1 MSSKTAVIKFELK
14 NSAEKLI
21 EVEQECRATMD
32 TIRRKKYENYVA
44 TIKFLVFLHYVN
56 TISIT

>member
-32 TIRRKKYENYVA
+32 TIRRKNMKIMLRRLN
-44 TIKFLVFLHYVN
+44 FLFSY
-56 TISIT
+56 IM